1 MRRWSLIAALV
12 TAIAVGFIA
21 CTGESARAGDPTAEP
36 TSQRDEWPRVVYS
49 TADGR
54 TVEMTV
60 EVADTP
66 ELQTCGLMHRLE
78 MPADHGMLFVFQ
90 ADSNGAFWNRNTFI
104 PLTLAWIDAEGRIAN
119 ITDLPNVNPEDDP
132 QRNTLLS
139 PQVFYRYVI
148 EANRDYFANNGIA
161 VGDTVD
167 LAAAIEYGS
176 RGAVPICREK
186 GT

>member
-1 MRRWSLIAALV
+1 MSRWKWYVALV
-12 TAIAVGFIA
+12 AVVVAGLVA
-21 CTGESARAGDPTAEP
+21 CTGDQARAGDPTTTPEAA
-36 TSQRDEWPRVVYS
+36 SEWPKAVFH
-49 TADGR
+49 TKDGR
-54 TVEMTV
+54 SVEMTV

-66 ELQTCGLMHRLE
+66 ELHTCGLMHRLE
-78 MPADHGMLFVFQ
+78 MAPDHGMLFVFE

-104 PLTLAWIDAEGRIAN
+104 PLTLAWIAADGTIVA
-119 ITDLPNVNPEDDP
+119 ITDLPNVSPEDNP
-132 QRNTLLS
+132 QRNTLVS
-139 PQVFYRYVI
+139 PQVYYRHVI

-167 LAAAIEYGS
+167 LAEAIAFGS